1 MFFNALFKKR
11 KKIEGMVVKGTAVK
25 STATFVKT
33 NFPKQYDTWLNSL
46 SPESRAIFA
55 SSIEIPKWY
64 PLKHAYLDPIDKINE
79 LFYNGN
85 PQAGGEAM
93 GHFAADFALKG
104 VYKMF
109 LAVATTNYIIS
120 RAPIIITTFFN
131 PVKVK
136 VIDRTKKSMTVV
148 ISDFTEISVA
158 AEYRIAAWNQRIIEL
173 TNVKNVVYEF
183 KSSMAAGDKK
193 LALKYTWE

>member
-1 MFFNALFKKR
+1 
-11 KKIEGMVVKGTAVK
+11 
-25 STATFVKT
+25 
-33 NFPKQYDTWLNSL
+33 
-46 SPESRAIFA
+46 
-55 SSIEIPKWY
+55 
-64 PLKHAYLDPIDKINE
+64 
-79 LFYNGN
+79 
-85 PQAGGEAM
+85 
-93 GHFAADFALKG
+93 
-104 VYKMF
+104 MF